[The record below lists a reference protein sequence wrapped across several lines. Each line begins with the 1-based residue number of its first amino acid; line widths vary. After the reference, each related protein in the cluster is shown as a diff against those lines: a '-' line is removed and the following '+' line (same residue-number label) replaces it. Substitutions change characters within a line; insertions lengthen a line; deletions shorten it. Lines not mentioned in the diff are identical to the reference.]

1 MTPRVLIVDDDPAIR
16 SLLVE
21 ALTYAG
27 YETAAAPD
35 GEAGVALARSGRPS
49 VVLMDLMMPKLDG
62 AGAIRALRADPRTA
76 ALRVIAM
83 SAGTRLREL
92 ASQLSADSLLAKP
105 FELDTLF
112 DEVERQMG
120 FAVLSA
126 AS

>member
-1 MTPRVLIVDDDPAIR
+1 
-16 SLLVE
+16 
-21 ALTYAG
+21 LTYAG
-27 YETAAAPD
+27 YETAAASD

-92 ASQLSADSLLAKP
+92 ASQLAADSLLAKP

-112 DEVERQMG
+112 DEVARQLR
-120 FAVLSA
+120 FAELSP